1 MESFDLV
8 YGTGCKSKAV
18 QTLVDEQL
26 GRNPFMLAL
35 WRKKWSS
42 FRGTPNQPTGQVL
55 VASFRDQ
62 INSGEVCI
70 LGGNSKQ
77 QAQGVDD
84 IGVSQGTA
92 LPSDLKASDKDL
104 SEEEGKDV
112 LRIGGGDGVG
122 KEKEAGAAG
131 DVMEAEAKDW
141 EAWDSFMDSMEVQ
154 AISTCISDMFQ
165 KTDSDPRMRRKLL
178 KLLDNIVFERKGVN
192 ASDVL
197 KIINLRYFVF
207 DVEDGGLSCAFPLV
221 RSEIARFLD
230 ESEGGKYFYTER
242 AWKALTLAVKN
253 GEAPSVVGVF
263 VEKCCNAAITVG
275 GGHKVILP
283 HV

>member
-131 DVMEAEAKDW
+131 DVTEAEAKDW
-141 EAWDSFMDSMEVQ
+141 EAWDSFMDSVEVQ
-154 AISTCISDMFQ
+154 AISTCISDMLK
-165 KTDSDPRMRRKLL
+165 KTDSDLTMNRKLL
-178 KLLDNIVFERKGVN
+178 ALLNDIVFHGKGV
-192 ASDVL
+192 
-197 KIINLRYFVF
+197 
-207 DVEDGGLSCAFPLV
+207 
-221 RSEIARFLD
+221 
-230 ESEGGKYFYTER
+230 
-242 AWKALTLAVKN
+242 KAYD
-253 GEAPSVVGVF
+253 
-263 VEKCCNAAITVG
+263 I
-275 GGHKVILP
+275 
-283 HV
+283 